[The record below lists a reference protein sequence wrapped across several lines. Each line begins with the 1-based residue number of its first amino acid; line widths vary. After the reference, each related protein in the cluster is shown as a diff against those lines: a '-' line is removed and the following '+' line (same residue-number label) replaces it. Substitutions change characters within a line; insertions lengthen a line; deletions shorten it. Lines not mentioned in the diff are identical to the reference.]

1 MHRIG
6 HGQAAMTA
14 ARQHAE
20 PMMQDSLRDALDR
33 ASVEARRIALALAQ
47 IDEALGAMLEV
58 TEGSA
63 QSLQVADLLRQ
74 EVEGLSV
81 FLGLLAQQARPD
93 HPFDPAG
100 AVGAL
105 DLRAQALRL
114 TGAAGAPD
122 HAPQDDLWGHA
133 DR

>member
-1 MHRIG
+1 
-6 HGQAAMTA
+6 MTA

-20 PMMQDSLRDALDR
+20 PVMQDSLRDALDR

-81 FLGLLAQQARPD
+81 FLALLAEQTGPD
-93 HPFDPAG
+93 HPFDPSG
-100 AVGAL
+100 AAEAL
-105 DLRAQALRL
+105 DLRAQSLRL
-114 TGAAGAPD
+114 TGAAILSD
-122 HAPQDDLWGHA
+122 HDPQDDLWGHS
-133 DR
+133 DS